1 MTTQFYNNGQK
12 APDAVT
18 SLSDLEAGQKAGKF
32 VIQKKIGEG
41 GFGAVYKAV
50 NDIDKVG
57 AVKVLHPQFS
67 ADPGMVSRFKAEAR
81 AVNQIGHR
89 GIIDIF
95 EFGVLPDG
103 RHYYVMEHLDGVP
116 LDEFLKQ
123 KGRLSLE
130 EALPFLA
137 SIARALDAAHAKGVA
152 HRDLKPENVFLTH
165 NASGEV
171 EEAKL
176 LDFGIAKLLHN
187 DDSFHKTQTGAPM
200 GTPYYMS
207 PEQCRGRDVDHR
219 TDVYAFGVLTYQL
232 LTGMMPFNGEDYM
245 EIMMAQIHQEPKAP
259 SEFATDISV
268 DADMAVL
275 WMLRKDPADRPPTL
289 IEAIQALV
297 GEGEIPESISAEF
310 AFAHSETLAIPFA
323 EQKSRKSTIGAGTK
337 AQLQVEKKK
346 PLPLIAAAVA
356 VLGLGAVFFVSRGGF
371 SEGETQLP
379 PKPNTQA
386 VQPASLNEPL
396 EKTAAP
402 TATPTLVTVD
412 IQGAPEG
419 AKVSWANGVL
429 GVAPGKVQMPY
440 GTKPV
445 ILTFELEGYRLAT
458 AEVVPNQDA
467 ALKVPMFAIETKP
480 RRPRKKTK
488 KRKSRN
494 SIENPF

>member
-200 GTPYYMS
+200 GTPYYLS
-207 PEQCRGRDVDHR
+207 
-219 TDVYAFGVLTYQL
+219 L
-232 LTGMMPFNGEDYM
+232 
-245 EIMMAQIHQEPKAP
+245 IH
-259 SEFATDISV
+259 I
-268 DADMAVL
+268 
-275 WMLRKDPADRPPTL
+275 
-289 IEAIQALV
+289 
-297 GEGEIPESISAEF
+297 
-310 AFAHSETLAIPFA
+310 
-323 EQKSRKSTIGAGTK
+323 
-337 AQLQVEKKK
+337 
-346 PLPLIAAAVA
+346 
-356 VLGLGAVFFVSRGGF
+356 
-371 SEGETQLP
+371 
-379 PKPNTQA
+379 
-386 VQPASLNEPL
+386 
-396 EKTAAP
+396 
-402 TATPTLVTVD
+402 
-412 IQGAPEG
+412 
-419 AKVSWANGVL
+419 
-429 GVAPGKVQMPY
+429 
-440 GTKPV
+440 
-445 ILTFELEGYRLAT
+445 
-458 AEVVPNQDA
+458 
-467 ALKVPMFAIETKP
+467 
-480 RRPRKKTK
+480 
-488 KRKSRN
+488 
-494 SIENPF
+494 